1 MKGSKE
7 LGIIVEEI
15 VSSYDLKVKTVI
27 SLMRQVNQEIKNY
40 HKEQELMVNKL
51 KDILAKNEC
60 LRKKDFDKMMSGIRN
75 QQESRE
81 KEVSQVVENFY
92 KEEEE
97 MVTKLREVLA
107 IKSPSTLEDFKIL
120 KEKMLNR
127 PKEREKRISQ
137 MLKDFHRDQDELS
150 TVLKMLLKKGPS
162 VRIKDFKAMV
172 KAFHIE
178 HKYENAEVDRI
189 LEEFEKVKDEISNQ
203 WQRVMATV
211 NISR

>member
-7 LGIIVEEI
+7 LGTIVEEI
-15 VSSYDLKVKTVI
+15 VRSYDLKVKTVT
-27 SLMRQVNQEIKNY
+27 SLMRQVNQKIKDY
-40 HKEQELMVNKL
+40 HTEQELMVNKL
-51 KDILAKNEC
+51 KDMLAKNEC
-60 LRKKDFDKMMSGIRN
+60 LRNKDFDVMMSGIRN

-81 KEVSQVVENFY
+81 KEAAELVENFC

-97 MVTKLREVLA
+97 TVAKLKEILTV
-107 IKSPSTLEDFKIL
+107 KSPSALEDFKIL
-120 KEKMLNR
+120 KEKVFNQ
-127 PKEREKRISQ
+127 PKEKEKKISQ

-150 TVLKMLLKKGPS
+150 TALKMLLGKGPS

-189 LEEFEKVKDEISNQ
+189 LEEFERVKDKISNQ
-203 WQRVMATV
+203 WQGVMATV
-211 NISR
+211 DINR